1 MNPIE
6 LNNYVVK
13 FKEGGKLR
21 VTYPNATAA
30 KQNVRKSHP
39 NWDIESIEKTG
50 EVNFR

>member
-13 FKEGGKLR
+13 FANGGKLR
-21 VTYPNATAA
+21 VTYPNESAA

-39 NWDIESIEKTG
+39 NWDIETIEKTG
-50 EVNFR
+50 EVDFK